1 VKTLV
6 YARHD
11 LVEATLPA
19 DAAALLL
26 EGVWPGDARS
36 PWRTSLD
43 EAIDSRFEWIDLQAS
58 HWAEQ
63 LGRYEEVADGSRR
76 LIDAVTPAYLNAF
89 ALRYYLVKL
98 IRVVAYFTELRM
110 LGPDDALELVA
121 ARGKDEDYADL
132 LLELARSTGARLH
145 VRWKEMGRVDPVA
158 PPASG
163 RPRRWMGGL
172 AGFFEPALDEAADAH
187 RTVLC
192 GNPRVLAP
200 VCRELLAR
208 GCRVW
213 WLHDRFS
220 LRSWLKWRGA
230 SVGQLVCNG
239 SLGRRNHL
247 SGSLPDRL
255 LCREVNLTPA
265 LGRWMAERMRIHG
278 RVQTRSIER
287 IESHFCHVQP
297 DSLVVSDDATPLAR
311 AAIAVARRHMA
322 ASFVMQHGAPD
333 VRFGFAPVAAD
344 RFLAWGQSSKRQ
356 MIDWGVTPEAIQV
369 TGSPQHD
376 ARLEKLRDDVGKVVS
391 GRISSTTIVKP
402 AHVEDAHDLDGEE
415 TMFAAAPRQTRILLL
430 GAAPP
435 RDGRPDSVALRF
447 NGHTHAEMAKM
458 TFAAIAKLDLARVVI
473 KTHPRAGR
481 DRAME
486 SAMAAY
492 PSLPVEVVRKG
503 DVESLALRSDCV
515 ISFFSSAGVE
525 AAALTGVPVIQV
537 LPFGS
542 GDILPHDCWGL
553 VGSARNESELDRLLR
568 RVMSG
573 DWHPDG
579 ASRAEVFDNVDR
591 PAAPRVVDA
600 ILTANRQAAVA
611 SRERREPIHAEET
624 LAGGPASRP

>member
-1 VKTLV
+1 MKTLV

-11 LVEATLPA
+11 LVEATLPS

-26 EGVWPGDARS
+26 EGGWPGDARS

-63 LGRYEEVADGSRR
+63 LGKHEKIDDGSRR
-76 LIDAVTPAYLNAF
+76 MVDAVTPAYLNTL

-98 IRVVAYFTELRM
+98 IRVVAYFTEART
-110 LGPDDALELVA
+110 LGPDNALELVA

-132 LLELARSTGARLH
+132 LLELARATGARLH
-145 VRWKEMGRVDPVA
+145 VRWKETGRIDPVA
-158 PPASG
+158 PPANG
-163 RPRRWMGGL
+163 RPRRWMGKL
-172 AGFFEPALDEAADAH
+172 AGMFEPTLDEATDAH
-187 RTVLC
+187 RAVLC

-200 VCRELLAR
+200 VCRELLSR

-213 WLHDRFS
+213 WLYDRFS

-230 SVGQLVCNG
+230 GVGQLVCDS

-255 LCREVNLTPA
+255 LCRDVNLTPA
-265 LGRWMAERMRIHG
+265 LGRWLAERMGTHG

-287 IESHFCHVQP
+287 IEAHFRHIRP

-311 AAIAVARRHMA
+311 AAIAVARRHLA
-322 ASFVMQHGAPD
+322 ASFVAQHGAPG

-356 MIDWGVTPEAIQV
+356 LIDWGVAPEKIQV

-376 ARLEKLRDDVGKVVS
+376 ARLEKLRDDVAKVVS
-391 GRISSTTIVKP
+391 GRVSTPASTKP
-402 AHVEDAHDLDGEE
+402 SLAESRKFGDPE
-415 TMFAAAPRQTRILLL
+415 TMLATTPRQARILLL
-430 GAAPP
+430 SAVPP

-447 NGHTHAEMAKM
+447 NGHTHAEMTKM
-458 TFAAIAKLDLARVVI
+458 TFAAIAKLDLARVVV

-486 SAMAAY
+486 SAMAAH

-503 DVESLALRSDCV
+503 DVESLASKSDCV
-515 ISFFSSAGVE
+515 ISFFSSAGIE

-568 RVMSG
+568 RVLSG
-573 DWHPDG
+573 GWNPDG
-579 ASRAEVFDNVDR
+579 VSRAGVFDNVDR

-600 ILTANRQAAVA
+600 ILTANRQAAIA

-624 LAGGPASRP
+624 MAGGPASRP